1 MSRTQFQIDDTD
13 GPRVTRAWVLHPD
26 IRSNPDRRDPKPAL
40 EEAVSLARALP
51 QLKFVGADVV
61 PLRSVSAGMLFGS
74 GKIKEVH
81 DLLEAAEVE
90 LVLVDGPVSPVQQR
104 NLEKAWGVKLL
115 DRTGLILEI
124 FSDRAATREG
134 VLQVEMAALNYQR
147 TRLVRAW
154 THLERQRGGLGF
166 VGGPGETQIEA
177 DRRAID
183 EQLVR
188 LRRQLEKVVKT
199 RALHRAARAKVP
211 YPIVALVG
219 YTNAGK
225 STLFN
230 RLTGAEVMA
239 KDMLFATLD
248 PTMRSLVLPD
258 GPEIILSDTVGFIS
272 DLPTELVAAFRA
284 TLEEVLAAD
293 IICHV
298 RDISHAETEEQAR
311 DVLEILTS
319 LGVPEET
326 RTFEIWNKIDQLTPE
341 AADAMRQRA
350 ERDENVLAIS
360 AITGEGLEGLQA
372 AVAEALQGAVRDADL
387 TLGFAEGKKRAWLF
401 AQDVVQEE
409 RQTDDGFELTVRWSA
424 QQEAQFQRL

>member
-1 MSRTQFQIDDTD
+1 LSKVQFQVDDTT

-26 IRSNPDRRDPKPAL
+26 IKTNAERREAVPAL
-40 EEAVSLARALP
+40 AEAVSLAHALP
-51 QLKFVGADVV
+51 QIEVIGSDIVQIRK
-61 PLRSVSAGMLFGS
+61 VSSGMLFGK
-74 GKIKEVH
+74 GKIKQIH
-81 DLLEAAEVE
+81 DLLEEAEVE
-90 LVLVDGPVSPVQQR
+90 LVLVDGSVSPVQQR
-104 NLEKAWGVKLL
+104 NLEKEWGVKLL

-166 VGGPGETQIEA
+166 VGGPGETQIES

-199 RALHRAARAKVP
+199 RALHRAARAKIP
-211 YPIVALVG
+211 FPIVALVG

-230 RLTGAEVMA
+230 RLTGANVMV

-272 DLPTELVAAFRA
+272 DLPTELVASFRA

-298 RDISHAETEEQAR
+298 RDISHDDSAEQAR
-311 DVLEILTS
+311 DVREILTS
-319 LGVPEET
+319 LGVGKDT
-326 RTFEIWNKIDQLTPE
+326 RTFEIWNKVDLLADD
-341 AADAMRQRA
+341 AADAVRA
-350 ERDENVLAIS
+350 RAARDPDVLAIS
-360 AITGEGLEGLQA
+360 AISGEGLDGLQS
-372 AVAEALQGAVRDADL
+372 VLAEALQGAVREADL
-387 TLGFAEGKKRAWLF
+387 SLGFADGKKRAWLF
-401 AQDVVQEE
+401 AQDIVQHEG
-409 RQTDDGFELTVRWSA
+409 QTDEGFDLTVRWSA
-424 QQEAQFQRL
+424 RQEAEFQRL